1 MKKVEKEIRERDE
14 QDSLRELAPLRP
26 AADARHID
34 STGISAEEV
43 VERILA
49 VVEKASRLQVK
60 PPQPS
65 PLPRK
70 RGRGRG

>member
-1 MKKVEKEIRERDE
+1 
-14 QDSLRELAPLRP
+14 
-26 AADARHID
+26 
-34 STGISAEEV
+34 

-60 PPQPS
+60 PPRPS